1 MGWGAISSTGPS
13 ATSCVLATGAW
24 RSRAGRRCGP
34 WTAGCAPAAAATRSP
49 APACARAFPRRARP
63 REGPAFRGA
72 GSLGEV
78 DGTLDAHGHLT
89 AYEFIGGKFHCGKP
103 FSEKGIADALP
114 DCSKDRGPGGVNSPL
129 QNILDSGSPVSDY
142 DQVGYPTFR
151 SWPSAH
157 ALTYEGTYWKWVERS
172 WQSGLRMMVTLLVD
186 NDVLCGLQANR
197 VNSCDEMEGAKLQ
210 RQRLYE
216 MQDYIDAQYG
226 GPGKGF
232 LRIVTDPY
240 QARRVVAQRKLAVV
254 MGMETSALFGC
265 RGNDSNAGCDRAKI
279 DRGLAEFRRLGIRSF
294 FPVHKFD
301 NPLGG
306 TKMDG
311 GNTGVVVNQGNK
323 IAFGKYWDARTC
335 TGAETDNTQ
344 SGNAGAVAGAL
355 AGTPLAGLISGQAP
369 AYPPGPH
376 CNSRGLTSLGRYLIG
391 KLMDSKSIV
400 EIDHMGAKSRNQTLD
415 LLEQRRYS
423 GVISAHTWA
432 SPLNY
437 PRIYKLGGIV
447 TPAAGSETAAKFV
460 GEWQAYRK
468 LRNKRF
474 YFGFGYGSDTNG
486 LAVQASPPEKPLS
499 YPFTALTSK
508 TKFDRQKTGVRTFD
522 YNKEG
527 VAHYGL
533 YADWLADLR
542 RTGGPQ
548 MAREMNRGAEAYLQ
562 MWERAEGILATR
574 CRPGRAEVTSA
585 GLLGRAPLGR
595 SALNLL
601 QRKGQPSSRPGA
613 YYRWCVRRSRGA
625 VTAAFNSRSRAVL
638 VITTAGTPPL
648 ARAAPRL
655 ALAGAARAG
664 QESGRRRVRGTTPQ
678 ARRPPRLLGATASH
692 RRRRGGRALARA
704 QPQGP
709 RRGAAWRHAWPGL
722 HARAARRRLRGD
734 ELSDGRGGPGP
745 ARREGRDARAA
756 LRALHHRHEPLL
768 RTPVGQDHDTVAG
781 GLRVGQ
787 VEPAR
792 AAAILEQA
800 RPLALEHRV
809 DLEAHLVE
817 HISAQQGLDQRRAPV
832 DADVPARL
840 LLQLVDL
847 AGEVALDERRVLVA
861 RPRSGLERSRD
872 DVLGHAVDV
881 AGEGLAR
888 RRGPVVCPLLVGD
901 STEQHGVLLRR
912 QAEEV
917 IQDFSVLRSSAMS
930 FMAASTT
937 ATPSSVTKVW
947 ETTFLMAMLPF
958 EVA

>member
-1 MGWGAISSTGPS
+1 MAIG
-13 ATSCVLATGAW
+13 LALVALY
-24 RSRAGRRCGP
+24 
-34 WTAGCAPAAAATRSP
+34 PAAAQGAETRYSLAGGCFAVKAAGTGMYVSRDGPTPNLAEAERFRMKASALGRYLLYGTKRDFLRPRGRGVAFSRRP
-49 APACARAFPRRARP
+49 AVWTVDGRLRSRGGRYSFTRTGVCARFPEARASARR
-63 REGPAFRGA
+63 PAFRGA

-103 FSEKGIADALP
+103 FSRKGIADALP

-129 QNILDSGSPVSDY
+129 QNVLDSGSPVSNY

-172 WQSGLRMMVTLLVD
+172 WQAGLRMMVTLLVD

-197 VNSCDEMEGAKLQ
+197 VNSCNEMEGAKLQ

-232 LRIVTDPY
+232 LRIVTNPS

-306 TKMDG
+306 TKMDS
-311 GNTGVVVNQGNK
+311 GNTGLVVNQGNK
-323 IAFGKYWDARTC
+323 IAFGSYWDARTC

-344 SGNAGAVAGAL
+344 SSNAGAL
-355 AGTPLAGLISGQAP
+355 AGALAGSPLAGLVSGQTP

-376 CNSRGLTSLGRYLIG
+376 CNARGLTPLGRYLVG

-447 TPAAGSETAAKFV
+447 TPAAGSESAAKFV
-460 GEWQAYRK
+460 GEWAAYRK
-468 LRNKRF
+468 LRRKGF

-508 TKFDRQKTGVRTFD
+508 TKFERQKTGVRTFD

-542 RTGGPQ
+542 RTGGSQ

-562 MWERAEGILATR
+562 MWERAEGIKATR
-574 CRPGRAEVTSA
+574 CRNGRAEVTSR
-585 GLLGRAPLGR
+585 GLLGRSPLGAR
-595 SALNLL
+595 ASVLL
-601 QRKGQPSSRPGA
+601 RRIGQPSARPGS

-638 VITTAGTPPL
+638 VITTAGRHRSRRIHPGWRS
-648 ARAAPRL
+648 RAL
-655 ALAGAARAG
+655 
-664 QESGRRRVRGTTPQ
+664 RGQ
-678 ARRPPRLLGATASH
+678 ARRVAKGVYV
-692 RRRRGGRALARA
+692 G
-704 QPQGP
+704 
-709 RRGAAWRHAWPGL
+709 
-722 HARAARRRLRGD
+722 RRRLR
-734 ELSDGRGGPGP
+734 RG
-745 ARREGRDARAA
+745 ARRVYLVRRRRVVAVGVAARSLVRSRRALAAA
-756 LRALHHRHEPLL
+756 LRGAMRGRVSTLEP
-768 RTPVGQDHDTVAG
+768 PGAGSVATSTAAAAVAQA
-781 GLRVGQ
+781 RRA
-787 VEPAR
+787 ER
-792 AAAILEQA
+792 AATPEP
-800 RPLALEHRV
+800 RYALCT
-809 DLEAHLVE
+809 
-817 HISAQQGLDQRRAPV
+817 IGTNPY
-832 DADVPARL
+832 
-840 LLQLVDL
+840 
-847 AGEVALDERRVLVA
+847 
-861 RPRSGLERSRD
+861 
-872 DVLGHAVDV
+872 
-881 AGEGLAR
+881 
-888 RRGPVVCPLLVGD
+888 
-901 STEQHGVLLRR
+901 
-912 QAEEV
+912 
-917 IQDFSVLRSSAMS
+917 
-930 FMAASTT
+930 
-937 ATPSSVTKVW
+937 
-947 ETTFLMAMLPF
+947 
-958 EVA
+958 